1 MQVLAK
7 VSSELRHNAAGP
19 APSILII
26 KKSRAEAPEIQ
37 VRQIK
42 HSFTMNSAER
52 AGLLFAARF
61 PRRKRAEESQVDA
74 DALMLLTGGD
84 AVSTLDGDA
93 AAERRRPC

>member
-1 MQVLAK
+1 MINQTLKSMQTLAK

-42 HSFTMNSAER
+42 RSFPMNSGGSCGPVVRRPVLEKER
-52 AGLLFAARF
+52 GLKS
-61 PRRKRAEESQVDA
+61 RR
-74 DALMLLTGGD
+74 
-84 AVSTLDGDA
+84 STLTL
-93 AAERRRPC
+93 

>member
-7 VSSELRHNAAGP
+7 VSSELRHNA

-37 VRQIK
+37 VWQIK
-42 HSFTMNSAER
+42 HSFPMKSADR
-52 AGLLFAARF
+52 AGLLFRG
-61 PRRKRAEESQVDA
+61 PVPEKEEGEESQVDA
-74 DALMLLTGGD
+74 DALMLLTGRD